1 MYTLLG
7 IVAAPPRT
15 ADEWRQAQ
23 LRRDPRLLTQDDCVR
38 VHAAD
43 LSAAAWDAPFI
54 ITNASDRAA
63 LDLISMPRLRREF
76 GNVTVKLGDAG
87 SLVENGLGEQPRTS
101 LKDALCFQCPTAR
114 DAEFNRITFTPLQDV
129 LPADEVR
136 QLLAAF
142 TRTQLA
148 STRRLNRFTLTAA
161 SFGHGIGWH
170 HHAEAFF
177 FLASGR
183 KKWYVGEVDT
193 RGPPQW
199 PCSLIFAL
207 VNRPHM
213 VEDARQHP
221 RMPRGRAAPAQL
233 EQALRNIC
241 IPDARTRSCIQEAGE
256 IMFVPDMWSHEIFNI
271 ERTVG
276 VQAMYTPGSPSAL
289 SLLHPDQRM
298 IKSEL

>member
-1 MYTLLG
+1 
-7 IVAAPPRT
+7 
-15 ADEWRQAQ
+15 
-23 LRRDPRLLTQDDCVR
+23 
-38 VHAAD
+38 
-43 LSAAAWDAPFI
+43 
-54 ITNASDRAA
+54 
-63 LDLISMPRLRREF
+63 MPRLRREF

-170 HHAEAFF
+170 HHAEALLLPRFRPQKVVRRRGGYAWPP
-177 FLASGR
+177 LSGR
-183 KKWYVGEVDT
+183 VRSFSPWSIGRTWWRT
-193 RGPPQW
+193 RGSTRECRAGEQ
-199 PCSLIFAL
+199 
-207 VNRPHM
+207 RPRSSSRRCAISAYPM
-213 VEDARQHP
+213 RE
-221 RMPRGRAAPAQL
+221 RAAA
-233 EQALRNIC
+233 
-241 IPDARTRSCIQEAGE
+241 QEAGE